1 MRLELCDWE
10 NARARLSDTGI
21 KQIKQATS
29 QPSAKKF
36 AEEHGIKTRSL
47 YEIRSGRA
55 AAPATLVYKTQIEK
69 QQIKSLKGKSSSLEI
84 KEPNIP
90 SRDIR
95 ELYNRQRISTHTDKN
110 GCPVYTTQD
119 AGNLDRFKELLRRL
133 GNTQTRVYHREK
145 RYQLRY
151 PKFVYNAIM
160 RKGKEQN
167 PRTDFY
173 TELDEKGRI
182 TGQKAVAGT
191 RSRKIKNID
200 QDKIFCTGITQE
212 IDVRRGNKVRSA
224 AKKAKTV
231 REKLSQESP

>member
-1 MRLELCDWE
+1 MELGDWE

-21 KQIKQATS
+21 KRIKEATS

-36 AEEHGIKTRSL
+36 AEEHGMEPQSL

-55 AAPATLVYKTQIEK
+55 AAPTTLIQKTQVGK
-69 QQIKSLKGKSSSLEI
+69 QQVESLKGQSSSLEI
-84 KEPNIP
+84 KDPNFP
-90 SRDIR
+90 SGDIR
-95 ELYNRQRISTHTDKN
+95 ELCNRQKISSHTDEN

-133 GNTQTRVYHREK
+133 GNTQTRIYRRQK

-151 PKFVYNAIM
+151 PKFVHNAIV

-167 PRTDFY
+167 PETGFY
-173 TELDEKGRI
+173 TELDEKGKI

-191 RSRKIKNID
+191 KSRDIENTD
-200 QDKIFCTGITQE
+200 QDKIFCTGIEQK
-212 IDVRRGNKVRSA
+212 IDVRRGTKVRSA
-224 AKKAKTV
+224 AEKAKTV
-231 REKLSQESP
+231 RNRLAQENQ